1 MQNVNLKNV
10 YLLLVMCTAVYLP
23 VSAESGITTITE
35 ADSLFAKKKY
45 TESLRLYESILSRT
59 GKSSAAMLL
68 KMAFIEE
75 GLGDYTKALYY
86 LNLYYNQRPDENV
99 IKKMEELADAHEL
112 RGYQYD
118 DINFIMIF
126 YERYFPFIAL
136 ALLGFGAYVF
146 SIIIFKRLRK
156 EYIPMRHGLGFM
168 IYLAGAFIFLNLS
181 NDQPKGIVHRNNVY
195 LMSAPSAGAKLVKVI
210 QKGHRLEVLDK
221 KDIWLEVKWDQQKA
235 FIREQNVWLT
245 N

>member
-1 MQNVNLKNV
+1 MQNVTLKKV
-10 YLLLVMCTAVYLP
+10 YLLLVMYTVVYLP
-23 VSAESGITTITE
+23 VSAQSEMARTAE
-35 ADSLFAKKKY
+35 ADSLFSKKKY
-45 TESLRLYESILSRT
+45 TESLHLYESILSRT
-59 GKSSAAMLL
+59 GKSSTAMLL

-75 GLGDYTKALYY
+75 GIGDYTKALYY
-86 LNLYYNQRPDENV
+86 LNLYYNQQPNEKV
-99 IKKMEELADAHEL
+99 IKKMEELANAHEL

-146 SIIIFKRLRK
+146 SIIISKKLRK
-156 EYIPMRHGLGFM
+156 EHIPVRHGIGFM
-168 IYLAGAFIFLNLS
+168 IYLAGAFVFLNLS
-181 NDQPKGIVHRNNVY
+181 NNQPKGIVHRNNVY
-195 LMSAPSAGAKLVKVI
+195 LMSAPSAGSKLVKVI

-221 KDIWLEVKWDQQKA
+221 KDIWLEVKWDQQRA